1 MASSTL
7 TNLLPDL
14 YTAVDNV
21 SRELTGFIP
30 AVARDSNAER
40 AAKNEDVR
48 VPVTT
53 SESASD
59 ISPSN
64 TPPSGGGTTVNN
76 RTITIGNFR
85 HVQVTFTGEEEMGL
99 RNAGTF
105 ENIRQARF
113 FQAMRTLVNEIEQD
127 CADLYYK
134 AHRAVQSAGTTPFG
148 SAQDLSDFSEAAR
161 ILDENG
167 APQMDR
173 QLVLDTTAM
182 ANLRGVNTILNK
194 VNEAGTDEALREGMF
209 DQVHGL
215 AIRNSQQV
223 VDHSSGGGTGLQTNS
238 GSLNAGTTDIPLD
251 TGSNDVKQGD
261 ILTASGDSNKYIV
274 NNGFTGGSGTAT
286 INQPGLEVSI
296 ADNTSVDDP
305 SDYTANMFFQRDAM
319 QLATRA
325 PAVPEGGDDAEDR
338 TTVED
343 PQTGLAF
350 DVATYTGYHQ
360 NLVDIGIAWGVEA
373 TKEEHLG
380 ILLG

>member
-30 AVARDSNAER
+30 AAARDSNAER

-48 VPVTT
+48 VPITT

-64 TPPSGGGTTVNN
+64 TPPSGGGNTVNN
-76 RTITIGNFR
+76 RTITISNFR

-105 ENIRQARF
+105 ENIQQARF

-134 AHRAVQSAGTTPFG
+134 AARAVQDAGTTPFG
-148 SAQDLSDFSEAAR
+148 NAEDLSDFADAAR

-182 ANLRGVNTILNK
+182 ANLRGNNTILQK
-194 VNEAGTDEALREGMF
+194 VNEAGTNDALREGMF
-209 DQVHGL
+209 ERVHNL
-215 AIRNSQQV
+215 SIRNSQQV
-223 VDHSSGGGTGLQTNS
+223 VSHSSGAGTGLQTNS
-238 GSLNAGTTDIPLD
+238 GSLSAGTTDIPLD

-261 ILTASGDSNKYIV
+261 ILTASGDANKYIV

-286 INQPGLEVSI
+286 INQPGLEASI

-305 SDYTANMFFQRDAM
+305 ADYVANMFFHRDAM
-319 QLATRA
+319 QLATRT

-338 TTVED
+338 ATVED

-350 DVATYTGYHQ
+350 DVATYPGYHQ
-360 NLVDIGIAWGVEA
+360 NLVDIGIAWGVDV